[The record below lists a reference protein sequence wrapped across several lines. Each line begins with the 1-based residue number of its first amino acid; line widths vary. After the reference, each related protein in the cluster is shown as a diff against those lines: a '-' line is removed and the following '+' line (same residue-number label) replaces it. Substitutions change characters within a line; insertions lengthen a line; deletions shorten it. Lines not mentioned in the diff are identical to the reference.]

1 MLPPENSNLDNK
13 FNSADIILRTYTIP
27 SATYTSGKGAIQIPG
42 FTSIPSGYAVYGSSV
57 DTGQSATM
65 IADLNTVSGS
75 NAYLSYYSSAQVTT
89 AIVVRL
95 ILMKVP

>member
-1 MLPPENSNLDNK
+1 M
-13 FNSADIILRTYTIP
+13 ILRSYTIP
-27 SATYTSGKGAIQIPG
+27 SATYASGKGAIQING
-42 FTSIPSGYAVYGSSV
+42 FTAVPSGYAVYGSSV

-89 AIVVRL
+89 AIIVRL
-95 ILMKVP
+95 ILIKIP